1 MDCVR
6 ILGVRLPSWSVH
18 FDLTV
23 RAETPQIIRD
33 LARIHALASVI
44 RGIPIPPHVQHR
56 LDRLNILRAARG
68 TIGIEG
74 TELSEEEVELVMDS
88 PPDRPAL
95 GLGREREEK
104 EARNA
109 ASVMHYIRD
118 HVNANPAARLTE
130 PLIRHFHRALTEG
143 IDYQRNIPGGYRSH
157 AVNVGYYRPPDT
169 GDEVRRLMAKFVDW
183 FNTGVAASWDPVV
196 RAIVAH
202 FYVVSIHP
210 FGDGNGRTSRAVES
224 YLLYGAGVNAR
235 GFFSLANYYYRN
247 RQEYVDQ
254 LNLVQLRGSTDLTP
268 FVAFALRGLVEE
280 LEAVHEEVLAEVREI
295 AFRDYARETLSMHD
309 RLGTSA
315 GDRQLRLLTQMGRSP
330 VSLKELRSGRH
341 PLSHLYRNFGSR
353 TLARDVRWLREHQ
366 LVKIDGDEMR
376 ARVDLMTDFTA

>member
-1 MDCVR
+1 M
-6 ILGVRLPSWSVH
+6 
-18 FDLTV
+18 
-23 RAETPQIIRD
+23 
-33 LARIHALASVI
+33 ASVI
-44 RGIPIPPHVQHR
+44 RGIPIPPHVHRR
-56 LDRLNILRAARG
+56 LDKLNILRAARG

-74 TELSEEEVELVMDS
+74 TELSQEEVELVMDS
-88 PPDRPAL
+88 PADRPAL
-95 GLGREREEK
+95 GPGRERDEK

-118 HVNANPAARLTE
+118 HVGANPDARLTE
-130 PLIRHFHRALTEG
+130 PLIRHFHHTLTEG
-143 IDYQRNIPGGYRSH
+143 VDYPRNNPGVYRSH
-157 AVNVGYYRPPDT
+157 AVTVGYYRPPDT
-169 GDEVRRLMAKFVDW
+169 GDDVRRLMAEFVEW
-183 FNTGVAASWDPVV
+183 FNTGVATSWDPVV

-224 YLLYGAGVNAR
+224 FLLYGAGVNAR

-254 LNLVQLRGSTDLTP
+254 LNLVQLRGSNDLTP
-268 FVAFALRGLVEE
+268 FVAFSLRGLVEE
-280 LEAVHEEVLAEVREI
+280 LEAVHDEVLAEVRVI
-295 AFRDYARETLSMHD
+295 AFHDYARETLSMHD

-315 GDRQLRLLTQMGRSP
+315 GDRQMRLLSRMERGA

-341 PLSHLYRNFGSR
+341 PFSYLYRGLSAR
-353 TLARDVRWLREHQ
+353 TLARDVRWLREQQ
-366 LVKIDGDEMR
+366 LVEIDGDEMR

>member
-1 MDCVR
+1 
-6 ILGVRLPSWSVH
+6 
-18 FDLTV
+18 
-23 RAETPQIIRD
+23 
-33 LARIHALASVI
+33 
-44 RGIPIPPHVQHR
+44 
-56 LDRLNILRAARG
+56 
-68 TIGIEG
+68 
-74 TELSEEEVELVMDS
+74 
-88 PPDRPAL
+88 
-95 GLGREREEK
+95 
-104 EARNA
+104 
-109 ASVMHYIRD
+109 MHYIRD

-169 GDEVRRLMAKFVDW
+169 GDQVRQLMAKFADW

-268 FVAFALRGLVEE
+268 FVSFALRGLVEE

-315 GDRQLRLLTQMGRSP
+315 GERQLRLLIHMGRSP

-341 PLSHLYRNFGSR
+341 PLSHLYRGVSGR

-366 LVKIDGDEMR
+366 LVEIDGDEMR

>member
-1 MDCVR
+1 M
-6 ILGVRLPSWSVH
+6 PSWSVH
-18 FDLTV
+18 FNLTV
-23 RAETPQIIRD
+23 QVGLPGIIRD
-33 LARIHALASVI
+33 LARVHALAGVI

-74 TELSEEEVELVMDS
+74 TDLSEEEVELIMDS

-95 GLGREREEK
+95 GPGREREER

-118 HVNANPAARLTE
+118 HVNANPDARLSE
-130 PLIRHFHRALTEG
+130 HLIRHFHRTLTEG
-143 IDYQRNIPGGYRSH
+143 IDYPRNIPGGYRSH
-157 AVNVGYYRPPDT
+157 AVNAGAYRPPDT
-169 GDEVRRLMAKFVDW
+169 GDEVRRLMAEFMEW
-183 FNTGVAASWDPVV
+183 FHMGVAESWDPVV

-224 YLLYGAGVNAR
+224 FLLYKAGANAR
-235 GFFSLANYYYRN
+235 GFFSLANFYYLN

-254 LNLVQLRGSTDLTP
+254 FNLVQLRGSTDLTP

-280 LEAVHEEVLAEVREI
+280 LEAVHEEVLAAVRVI
-295 AFRDYARETLSMHD
+295 AFRDYARETLADSG
-309 RLGTSA
+309 RLGTPA
-315 GDRQLRLLTQMGRSP
+315 GERQLRLLTEMASNT

-341 PLSHLYRNFGSR
+341 PLSYLYRNVSAR
-353 TLARDVRWLREHQ
+353 TLARDVTWLREQQ
-366 LVKIDGDEMR
+366 LIESVGDELS

>member
-1 MDCVR
+1 M
-6 ILGVRLPSWSVH
+6 PSWSVH
-18 FDLTV
+18 FDLAV

-74 TELSEEEVELVMDS
+74 TDLSEEEVELIMDS

-95 GLGREREEK
+95 GPGREREEK

-118 HVNANPAARLTE
+118 HVNANPDARLTE
-130 PLIRHFHRALTEG
+130 PLIRQFHRTLTEG
-143 IDYQRNIPGGYRSH
+143 IDYPRNIPGGYRSH

-169 GDEVRRLMAKFVDW
+169 GDEVRRLMAEFVQW
-183 FNTGVAASWDPVV
+183 FHTGVAESWDPVV

-202 FYVVSIHP
+202 FFVVSIHP

-224 YLLYGAGVNAR
+224 FLLYKAGANAR
-235 GFFSLANYYYRN
+235 GFFSLANYYYVN

-280 LEAVHEEVLAEVREI
+280 LEAVHEEVLAAVRVI
-295 AFRDYARETLSMHD
+295 AFRDYARETLADSG
-309 RLGTSA
+309 RLGTPA
-315 GDRQLRLLTQMGRSP
+315 GERQLRLLTALGSIS

-341 PLSHLYRNFGSR
+341 PLSYLYRNVSAR
-353 TLARDVRWLREHQ
+353 TLARDVSWLTEQQ
-366 LVKIDGDEMR
+366 LIESVGDELR
-376 ARVDLMTDFTA
+376 ARVDLMTGFTA